1 MTLFGK
7 EIDFVKNLAAPILFG
22 IAISFGIQLFMV
34 KAELNSLKKEAEKK
48 EPSVLTQEV
57 LQTKPVM
64 IDGMTE
70 AEWCRKQLLTKHGLY
85 MRTKKS
91 LEEQLNFIKK
101 LNAYLA
107 IDKSIYFEI
116 QRCVCSGA
124 CPRWRPNGKY
134 SDCGNLICPV
144 CSKTDPVQK
153 KTESK

>member
-34 KAELNSLKKEAEKK
+34 KAELNALKKEAEKK
-48 EPSVLTQEV
+48 EPLTQEV

-64 IDGMTE
+64 IDVMTE
-70 AEWCRKQLLTKHGLY
+70 AEWCRKQLITKHGLY

-91 LEEQLNFIKK
+91 LEEQLNFVKK

-134 SDCGNLICPV
+134 SDCGNQTCPV
-144 CSKTDPVQK
+144 CSKPDPVPP